1 MSKKNPFREIS
12 DQVQIDH
19 PDLAESFYSFD
30 TLDKKRLQALYLLS
44 QQLNRILDPDKIF
57 KELIVKIVKL
67 LEVERAIIILIEGED
82 LRIRISHNI
91 DEQSE
96 KNALNFSHTI
106 VSKVIQD
113 FKPLYSSNALD
124 DSRFSQIQTIHKLEI
139 LSFICVPIRVGNEI
153 LGTIYVDNRHLTK
166 VLTEADIEFLQAI
179 ANLVAIALHN
189 SITYKKIEELNL
201 SLEEKV
207 RQRTER
213 LQKTVE
219 KLRSTQER
227 LIQSEKMAS
236 LGRIIA
242 GFMHEFNNPINFI
255 YSNLPH
261 LREYSEKLIS
271 EIKNLEKSGA
281 AKKEIDS
288 DLQFIKKDLLNLI
301 DGMQE
306 GAERSRKIV
315 EDLRNFSGVGSQN
328 FQMLNWNENL
338 KSTVKF
344 LKKGIDN
351 SVKISI
357 SANETFFIEGNRA
370 ELNQALMNLLNNAVG
385 AGADHIQIRNS
396 REGDFLICEIE
407 DNGKGIS
414 KEDLSKIYDPFYTTK
429 EVGKGM
435 GLGLSIVYSTIN
447 HHNGRVE
454 VSSRI
459 NKGTTFKIFLP
470 LAIQK

>member
-12 DQVQIDH
+12 DQLQIDH
-19 PDLAESFYSFD
+19 PDLADSFYSFE

-57 KELIVKIVKL
+57 KELIVNIVKL
-67 LEVERAIIILIEGED
+67 LEVERAIIILIEGSD
-82 LRIRISHNI
+82 LQIRISYNI

-124 DSRFSQIQTIHKLEI
+124 DTRFSQIQTIHKLEI
-139 LSFICVPIRVGNEI
+139 LSFICVPIRVGKEI

-166 VLTEADIEFLQAI
+166 VLNEADIEFLQAI

-189 SITYKKIEELNL
+189 SMTYQKIEELNL

-207 RQRTER
+207 RQRTES

-271 EIKNLEKSGA
+271 EIKILEKSGTTQN
-281 AKKEIDS
+281 EIDA

-315 EDLRNFSGVGSQN
+315 EDLRNFSGIGGHN

-351 SVKISI
+351 SVKITI

-370 ELNQALMNLLNNAVG
+370 ELNQALLNLLNNAIG
-385 AGADHIQIRNS
+385 ASADHIQIRNS

-470 LAIQK
+470 PAIHK

>member
-19 PDLAESFYSFD
+19 PDLAESFYSFE

-57 KELIVKIVKL
+57 KELIVNIVKL
-67 LEVERAIIILIEGED
+67 LEVERAIIILIENGD
-82 LRIRISHNI
+82 PRIRISHNI

-96 KNALNFSHTI
+96 INALNFSHTI

-124 DSRFSQIQTIHKLEI
+124 DHRFSQIQTIHKLEI
-139 LSFICVPIRVGNEI
+139 LSFICVPIRVGKEI

-179 ANLVAIALHN
+179 ANLVAVALHN
-189 SITYKKIEELNL
+189 SMTYQKIEELNL

-219 KLRSTQER
+219 KLKSTQER

-261 LREYSEKLIS
+261 LREYSQRIIS
-271 EIKNLEKSGA
+271 ELNEIEKSGGDQQ
-281 AKKEIDS
+281 EIDP
-288 DLQFIKKDLLNLI
+288 DLQFIKKDLLKLI

-315 EDLRNFSGVGSQN
+315 EDLRDFSGAGGRN
-328 FQMLNWNENL
+328 FQVLNWNDNL
-338 KSTVKF
+338 KSIVKF
-344 LKKGIDN
+344 LRKGMYE
-351 SVKISI
+351 SFKITI
-357 SANETFFIEGNRA
+357 NANETFYIEGNKA
-370 ELNQALMNLLNNAVG
+370 ELNQALLNLLNNAVA
-385 AGADHIQIRNS
+385 AGADEIHIRNS
-396 REGDFLICEIE
+396 CVGDFLKCEIE
-407 DNGKGIS
+407 DNGKGIA
-414 KEDLSKIYDPFYTTK
+414 KDDLSKIFDPFYTTK
-429 EVGKGM
+429 DVGKGM

-447 HHNGRVE
+447 HHSGRIE
-454 VSSRI
+454 VSSRV

-470 LAIQK
+470 LAVQK

>member
-12 DQVQIDH
+12 DQLQIDH
-19 PDLAESFYSFD
+19 PDLADSFYSFE

-57 KELIVKIVKL
+57 KELIVNIVKL
-67 LEVERAIIILIEGED
+67 LEVERAIIILIEGSD
-82 LRIRISHNI
+82 LQIRISYNI

-124 DSRFSQIQTIHKLEI
+124 DTRFSQIQTIHKLEI
-139 LSFICVPIRVGNEI
+139 LSFICVPIRVGKEI

-166 VLTEADIEFLQAI
+166 VLNEADIEFLQAI

-189 SITYKKIEELNL
+189 SMTYQKIEELNL

-207 RQRTER
+207 RQRTES

-271 EIKNLEKSGA
+271 EIKILEKSGTTQN
-281 AKKEIDS
+281 EIDA

-385 AGADHIQIRNS
+385 AGADHIQISNS
-396 REGDFLICEIE
+396 REDDFLICEIE

>member
-1 MSKKNPFREIS
+1 
-12 DQVQIDH
+12 
-19 PDLAESFYSFD
+19 
-30 TLDKKRLQALYLLS
+30 
-44 QQLNRILDPDKIF
+44 
-57 KELIVKIVKL
+57 
-67 LEVERAIIILIEGED
+67 LED
-82 LRIRISHNI
+82 
-91 DEQSE
+91 
-96 KNALNFSHTI
+96 
-106 VSKVIQD
+106 
-113 FKPLYSSNALD
+113 
-124 DSRFSQIQTIHKLEI
+124 
-139 LSFICVPIRVGNEI
+139 
-153 LGTIYVDNRHLTK
+153 
-166 VLTEADIEFLQAI
+166 
-179 ANLVAIALHN
+179 
-189 SITYKKIEELNL
+189 
-201 SLEEKV
+201 KV

-338 KSTVKF
+338 KATVKF

>member
-12 DQVQIDH
+12 DQLQIDH
-19 PDLAESFYSFD
+19 PDLADSFYSFE

-57 KELIVKIVKL
+57 KELIVNIVKL
-67 LEVERAIIILIEGED
+67 LEVERAIIILIEGSD
-82 LRIRISHNI
+82 LQIRISYNI

-124 DSRFSQIQTIHKLEI
+124 DTRFSQIQTIHKLEI
-139 LSFICVPIRVGNEI
+139 LSFICVPIRVGKEI

-166 VLTEADIEFLQAI
+166 VLNEADIEFLQAI

-189 SITYKKIEELNL
+189 SMTYQKIEELNL

-207 RQRTER
+207 RQRTES

-271 EIKNLEKSGA
+271 EIKILEKSGTTQN
-281 AKKEIDS
+281 EIDA

-315 EDLRNFSGVGSQN
+315 EDLRNFSGIGGHN

-351 SVKISI
+351 SVKITI

-370 ELNQALMNLLNNAVG
+370 ELNQALLNLLNNAIG
-385 AGADHIQIRNS
+385 ASADHIQIRNS

-470 LAIQK
+470 LAIHK